1 MQLDFARAVE
11 ALHAFS
17 PEQRYVAV
25 CAFGLKSAHLAEL
38 MRKQGLDAYHFRGG
52 TSALKKW
59 AQGNGDVP

>member
-1 MQLDFARAVE
+1 
-11 ALHAFS
+11 
-17 PEQRYVAV
+17 V

-59 AQGNGDVP
+59 AERGEAGGSGALRD